1 MITDVLS
8 SPDSD
13 FYRRIFPGEAA
24 RVVLE
29 VLTAQMTVLMA
40 ERLKESAW
48 MTKTGLCLPGSDP
61 RGEGNF
67 AHHISPLIITI
78 HPLI

>member
-1 MITDVLS
+1 
-8 SPDSD
+8 
-13 FYRRIFPGEAA
+13 
-24 RVVLE
+24 VLE
-29 VLTAQMTVLMA
+29 VITAQMTVLMA

-48 MTKTGLCLPGSDP
+48 MTKTGLFLPGSDP